1 MKRTGEGLLQAER
14 DRRLAERRQAGEK
27 CIAGKDARMKL
38 ITLEFRCHPP
48 DLSTE
53 LPDSAAAH
61 RFLDHFVGVI
71 YTCRFGFAR

>member
-38 ITLEFRCHPP
+38 ITLEFGAPRPTFQQKCRTVPP
-48 DLSTE
+48 RIGSLTTS
-53 LPDSAAAH
+53 
-61 RFLDHFVGVI
+61 
-71 YTCRFGFAR
+71 